1 MIGLV
6 PAEKLIDYVGQEIG
20 SSDWFEVDQD
30 RIDMFADA
38 TLDHQF
44 IHIDSEK
51 ATPLFGST
59 IAHGFLSLSL
69 VPHLT
74 SQAVLAPENLKMVFN
89 YGLDKVRFINPVNV
103 GSKVRTHSK
112 CVSVDD
118 KGDGR
123 YLMKTEVTMEIEG
136 VEKPAY
142 IAETLSMF
150 VLSLIHISEPTRPY

>member
-6 PAEKLIDYVGQEIG
+6 PAEKLVDYVGQEIG

-74 SQAVLAPENLKMVFN
+74 SQAILAPENLKMVFN

-150 VLSLIHISEPTRPY
+150 VT

>member
-6 PAEKLIDYVGQEIG
+6 PAEKLEDYVGQDIG
-20 SSDWFEVDQD
+20 SSEWFEVDQD

-44 IHIDSEK
+44 IHVDEEK

-69 VPHLT
+69 IRHLT

-103 GSKVRTHSK
+103 GCKVRTHSK
-112 CVSVDD
+112 CVSVED

-123 YLMKTEVTMEIEG
+123 YLMKTEVSMEIEG

-150 VLSLIHISEPTRPY
+150 IT

>member
-6 PAEKLIDYVGQEIG
+6 PAEKLVDYVGQDIG

-30 RIDMFADA
+30 RINMFADS

-44 IHIDSEK
+44 IHVDTEK

-69 VPHLT
+69 LPHLT

-150 VLSLIHISEPTRPY
+150 VT

>member
-6 PAEKLIDYVGQEIG
+6 PAEKLEDYVGQDIG
-20 SSDWFEVDQD
+20 SSEWFEVDQD

-44 IHIDSEK
+44 IHVDTEK

-69 VPHLT
+69 IPHLT

-103 GSKVRTHSK
+103 GCKVRTHSK
-112 CVSVDD
+112 CVSVED

-123 YLMKTEVTMEIEG
+123 YLLKYEVVMEIEG
-136 VEKPAY
+136 QEKPAY
-142 IAETLSMF
+142 VAESLSMF
-150 VLSLIHISEPTRPY
+150 IT

>member
-6 PAEKLIDYVGQEIG
+6 PAEKLVDYVGQEIG

-44 IHIDSEK
+44 IHVDTEK

-89 YGLDKVRFINPVNV
+89 YGLDKVRFLIIYRYTLTMCPYFCPYINRVNE
-103 GSKVRTHSK
+103 SNF
-112 CVSVDD
+112 
-118 KGDGR
+118 
-123 YLMKTEVTMEIEG
+123 I
-136 VEKPAY
+136 
-142 IAETLSMF
+142 
-150 VLSLIHISEPTRPY
+150 

>member
-6 PAEKLIDYVGQEIG
+6 PAETLVDYIGQDLG
-20 SSDWFEVDQD
+20 SSDWFKVNQE
-30 RIDMFADA
+30 RINQFADA

-44 IHIDSEK
+44 IHVDSEK

-69 VPHLT
+69 IPHLT
-74 SQAVLAPENLKMVFN
+74 AQAVLAPENLKHVFN

-112 CVSVDD
+112 LLSVDD

-123 YLMKTEVTMEIEG
+123 YLTKTEVIMEIEG
-136 VEKPAY
+136 VDKPAY
-142 IAETLSMF
+142 VAETLSMF
-150 VLSLIHISEPTRPY
+150 IT

>member
-6 PAEKLIDYVGQEIG
+6 PAETLVDYIGQDLG

-30 RIDMFADA
+30 RINQFADA

-44 IHIDSEK
+44 IHVDSEK

-69 VPHLT
+69 IPHLT
-74 SQAVLAPENLKMVFN
+74 AQAVLAPDNLKHVFN

-112 CVSVDD
+112 LLSVDD

-123 YLMKTEVTMEIEG
+123 YLTKTEVVMEIEG
-136 VEKPAY
+136 VDKPAY

-150 VLSLIHISEPTRPY
+150 IT

>member
-6 PAEKLIDYVGQEIG
+6 PAEKLVEYVGHEIG
-20 SSDWFEVDQD
+20 TSDWFEVDQD

-142 IAETLSMF
+142 VAETLSMF
-150 VLSLIHISEPTRPY
+150 VT

>member
-6 PAEKLIDYVGQEIG
+6 PAETLINYVGKEIG
-20 SSDWFEVDQD
+20 SSEWFEIDQT
-30 RIDMFADA
+30 RINQFADA

-69 VPHLT
+69 IPHLT
-74 SQAVLAPENLKMVFN
+74 AQTVLAPENLKHVFN

-112 CVSVDD
+112 VVSVDD

-123 YLMKTEVTMEIEG
+123 YLLKTEITMEIKG
-136 VEKPAY
+136 IEKPAFV
-142 IAETLSMF
+142 AESLSMF
-150 VLSLIHISEPTRPY
+150 IT

>member
-6 PAEKLIDYVGQEIG
+6 PAEKLVEYVGQEIG

-59 IAHGFLSLSL
+59 ISHGFLSLSL

-112 CVSVDD
+112 CESVDD

-136 VEKPAY
+136 AEKPAY
-142 IAETLSMF
+142 VAETLSMF
-150 VLSLIHISEPTRPY
+150 VT

>member
-6 PAEKLIDYVGQEIG
+6 PAEKLIEYVGQEIG

-30 RIDMFADA
+30 RINMFADA

-150 VLSLIHISEPTRPY
+150 VT

>member
-6 PAEKLIDYVGQEIG
+6 PAEKLVEYVGQEIG

-136 VEKPAY
+136 AEKPAY

-150 VLSLIHISEPTRPY
+150 VT

>member
-6 PAEKLIDYVGQEIG
+6 PAETLMDYIGQDLG
-20 SSDWFEVDQD
+20 SSDWFEVNQE
-30 RIDMFADA
+30 RINQFADA

-44 IHIDSEK
+44 IHVDSEK

-74 SQAVLAPENLKMVFN
+74 AQAVLAPENLKHVFN

-103 GSKVRTHSK
+103 GSRVRTHSK
-112 CVSVDD
+112 LLSVDD

-123 YLMKTEVTMEIEG
+123 YLTKTEVVMEIEG
-136 VEKPAY
+136 VDKPAY
-142 IAETLSMF
+142 VAETLSMF
-150 VLSLIHISEPTRPY
+150 IT

>member
-6 PAEKLIDYVGQEIG
+6 PAEKLVDYAGQEIG

-150 VLSLIHISEPTRPY
+150 VT

>member
-6 PAEKLIDYVGQEIG
+6 PAEKLAEYVGQEIG

-150 VLSLIHISEPTRPY
+150 VT